1 MLGPMPVRVVPAR
14 PRNRRGVLAVALLL
28 GLLAVTPGGARPSD
42 ARPVAST
49 RAAPTP
55 AMPGTRWPPPPMV
68 PANPAPPAPPTV
80 AEPPAVVLP
89 PTLPGLAPAELTAPG
104 HDRVVS
110 RVRTGDPVVFLTVD
124 DGVTKDPAVLDV
136 LGAARVPVTLFLTA
150 GEITGSEPYFRRLQ
164 GVGATVQNHTVH
176 HPRLAGLPLA
186 AQQAELCATADRY
199 QRDFGRRP
207 TLVRPPYGELDQNTL
222 AAAGRCG
229 ATAVVLWSVVV
240 DRGRTSY
247 AAGARLRPGDI
258 VLLHFT
264 PSLAA
269 DLRVVLAQVA
279 AAGLRVGR
287 LEDYLAAPPASGAPP
302 PAP

>member
-1 MLGPMPVRVVPAR
+1 MLGPMPVRVGPAR
-14 PRNRRGVLAVALLL
+14 PHSRRGGFAAALLL
-28 GLLAVTPGGARPSD
+28 GLLAVTPAGARPSD
-42 ARPVAST
+42 AQPVASI
-49 RAAPTP
+49 RAAPAP
-55 AMPGTRWPPPPMV
+55 AMPGTPWPPPSGG
-68 PANPAPPAPPTV
+68 PAAPVPPAPPTDV
-80 AEPPAVVLP
+80 VPPGGPGGPPAVVP
-89 PTLPGLAPAELTAPG
+89 PTG

-176 HPRLAGLPLA
+176 HRRLAGLPLA

-247 AAGARLRPGDI
+247 AVGARLRPGDI

-269 DLRVVLAQVA
+269 DLRAVLAQVA
-279 AAGLRVGR
+279 TAGLRVGR
-287 LEDYLAAPPASGAPP
+287 LEDYLAAPPTSGAPP